1 MPRGPRTSHIVGL
14 NADGLGKPRNPKV
27 WSVCNNLYSITTN
40 QDAIRRCSGRLIAV
54 SVTCL
59 RCLQCFPTT
68 RPPGGNKSAFGVLIW
83 MDQDDDLERKIA
95 GLTESVTA
103 DLWLGLALAGVNTL
117 VVIGLYIVFK

>member
-1 MPRGPRTSHIVGL
+1 
-14 NADGLGKPRNPKV
+14 
-27 WSVCNNLYSITTN
+27 
-40 QDAIRRCSGRLIAV
+40 
-54 SVTCL
+54 
-59 RCLQCFPTT
+59 
-68 RPPGGNKSAFGVLIW
+68 